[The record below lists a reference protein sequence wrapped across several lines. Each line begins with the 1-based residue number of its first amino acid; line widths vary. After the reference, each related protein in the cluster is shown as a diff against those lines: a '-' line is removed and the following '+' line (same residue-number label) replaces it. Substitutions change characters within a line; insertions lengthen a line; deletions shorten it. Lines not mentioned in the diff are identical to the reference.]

1 MSTLA
6 QRAIA
11 KPSTTISW
19 AFLAGLGA
27 AGCWEMVD
35 TFTEVEPT
43 AGLISVSTALA
54 SGVVGKL
61 VKEKVMK

>member
-1 MSTLA
+1 
-6 QRAIA
+6 
-11 KPSTTISW
+11 
-19 AFLAGLGA
+19 
-27 AGCWEMVD
+27 MVD

-61 VKEKVMK
+61 VKERVLK